1 MRLILT
7 CTHTCSKVIHNVL
20 LAQEVFQKD
29 APPAYEQ
36 DGPAPVAF
44 NFDRQIRLYGN
55 KIISCDSLYSVSMA
69 TKDIFS
75 MRNLVEMN

>member
-44 NFDRQIRLYGN
+44 NFDRQIRLYMEI
-55 KIISCDSLYSVSMA
+55 KLSAVIPFIQCPWQPK
-69 TKDIFS
+69 TFS
-75 MRNLVEMN
+75 Q